1 MSFSLR
7 PATVS
12 DRPFMERVFLSASR
26 AASAKQFDWSDAEVE
41 HSASTRSYDF
51 DHSTIIVVDGVEQG
65 WQTIVMRK
73 IDEIHIDSIFLLP
86 EVQGRGVGTSIIN
99 GLIAEAQAKKF
110 ALSICAVKANE
121 GARRLY
127 ERLGFVVTWSD
138 DHRVC
143 MVFQGLR

>member
-7 PATVS
+7 PATIN
-12 DRPFMERVFLSASR
+12 DREFMERVFLLATRDVSAR
-26 AASAKQFDWSDAEVE
+26 QFGWSDAEVK
-41 HSASTRSYDF
+41 HSASTRPYDLE
-51 DHSTIIVVDGVEQG
+51 HSTIIVIDGLDQG
-65 WQTIVMRK
+65 WQTTVMRK

-86 EVQGRGVGTSIIN
+86 EAQGRGVGTTIIK
-99 GLIAEAQAKKF
+99 GLIAEAQSKRF
-110 ALSICAVKANE
+110 TLSICAVKANE

-143 MVFQGLR
+143 MLFQSR